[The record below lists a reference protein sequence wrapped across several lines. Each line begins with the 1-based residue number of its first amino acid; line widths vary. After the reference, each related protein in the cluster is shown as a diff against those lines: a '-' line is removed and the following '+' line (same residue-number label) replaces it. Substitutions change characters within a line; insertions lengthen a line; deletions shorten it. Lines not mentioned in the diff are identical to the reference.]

1 MPNFVGI
8 VLSLTLTH
16 ESDAEHR
23 ISKKEVRRWK
33 IPLWLQ
39 SAFHINGELPPR
51 FSVLWNHLGHETF
64 TKSLLKVFPENH
76 FFLSVSQ
83 RIYLVTIMHHLVIQ
97 KVLSLLNM
105 WTFGVC

>member
-64 TKSLLKVFPENH
+64 TKSLLKVFPESH
-76 FFLSVSQ
+76 FFFFYQ
-83 RIYLVTIMHHLVIQ
+83 FHKGFI
-97 KVLSLLNM
+97 
-105 WTFGVC
+105 